1 MHFLC
6 YWLVLIGMVKIS
18 GLEDLSRFILPDTK
32 VFNTFKL
39 VLGEEVIE
47 VSGPVISRGWF
58 GKSMISAARCLSRR
72 VWLMLFLDLSVD
84 LANLSTMHDI
94 SVNADTLDDIMN
106 SSDYYFVTR

>member
-1 MHFLC
+1 MRLQRLESHSTISTNR
-6 YWLVLIGMVKIS
+6 VIGMVKIS

-58 GKSMISAARCLSRR
+58 GKCMISAARCLSRR
-72 VWLMLFLDLSVD
+72 V
-84 LANLSTMHDI
+84 
-94 SVNADTLDDIMN
+94 
-106 SSDYYFVTR
+106 